1 MDQETERTD
10 REEELGNL
18 LQRKGYRLTR
28 ARRAILSALIESG
41 DHITADELVEL
52 VHREAPG
59 VGRMTVYRTLDLLQ
73 RLGLVQP
80 LPQNTLAAQYVLM
93 DEGHHHHLICSRC
106 TRVFEFDH
114 CLAGEMAEAL
124 SDHFDFQI
132 HSHLL
137 EFYGLCRYCRQKT
150 DTGGGR

>member
-1 MDQETERTD
+1 MDHETERMD

-18 LQRKGYRLTR
+18 LQRRGYRLTR

-41 DHITADELVEL
+41 GHITADELVEL
-52 VHREAPG
+52 ARREAPG

-73 RLGLVQP
+73 QLGVVQP

-106 TRVFEFDH
+106 DRVFEFEH
-114 CLAGEMAEAL
+114 CLAGEIAEAL
-124 SDHFDFQI
+124 SDRFDFQI

-137 EFYGLCRYCRQKT
+137 EFYGLCQYCRQKT
-150 DTGGGR
+150 DTGQGP